1 MYVGVGV
8 CACTSVLWCMLA
20 LLSLW
25 GLVMYGCIGARVGGR
40 VGSVFVLVS
49 GVVLVLVSGLGLGL
63 VFVLVL
69 GLGAGVRVMVGAH
82 VHHGHQP
89 NHYTNTGTNLT
100 LTPARTP
107 TQP

>member
-1 MYVGVGV
+1 MISRLPLCGLPVYVCGRRRM

-49 GVVLVLVSGLGLGL
+49 GVVLVLVT
-63 VFVLVL
+63 VRVRVR
-69 GLGAGVRVMVGAH
+69 AGVRIGVRVRGWC
-82 VHHGHQP
+82 
-89 NHYTNTGTNLT
+89 
-100 LTPARTP
+100 
-107 TQP
+107 